1 MATEAIFFHE
11 QYGPYQQCA
20 EVKVYDGDNGLPIHL
35 RLDNGDPPQQCSN
48 SMSISMAKRYR
59 DKLTEA
65 IEAAEKAGIK
75 DAGF

>member
-1 MATEAIFFHE
+1 MKDRVFFHE
-11 QYGPYQQCA
+11 QHGPYEQCA
-20 EVKVYDGDNGLPIHL
+20 EIWVNDGGNGLPIHL
-35 RLDNGDPPQQCSN
+35 RLDTGDPPSRTSN

-65 IEAAEKAGIK
+65 IDASVKAGIK

>member
-1 MATEAIFFHE
+1 VSQRIFFHE

-20 EVKVYDGDNGLPIHL
+20 EIQVNDGGNGLPIHL
-35 RLDNGDPPQQCSN
+35 RLDTGDPPSKSTN
-48 SMSISMAKRYR
+48 SMSISMAKMYR

-65 IEAAEKAGIK
+65 IDTAEAAGIA